1 MTTKKLLISLIFIF
15 FSNQI
20 YSQTNNFYS
29 SSNISSMLEK
39 LDVFGKVLYIAAH
52 PDDEVLG
59 CGGTIARHVD
69 KGDVVHILIVA
80 EGSTSRQQ
88 QRDRSQ
94 AADELSALAKASHAA
109 ASILGVAG
117 VELLDLP
124 DNRLD
129 SLDRL
134 DIIKRIEERV
144 DRHQPEC
151 VYIHH
156 AGDVNV
162 DHRRLHEAVVT
173 ACRPTPGHSVRRLL
187 SFEVASSSEWQPP
200 GSAPFFQ
207 PNWFVDIS
215 DQWPRKREALVV
227 YASEM
232 RPSPHPRSLEALEHL
247 ARWRG
252 AQVGVEAMRDLG
264 VRVGGLPGIP
274 EVILPGCGVA
284 WCRQFKWLRWFR
296 SFR

>member
-1 MTTKKLLISLIFIF
+1 M
-15 FSNQI
+15 
-20 YSQTNNFYS
+20 S
-29 SSNISSMLEK
+29 SVVELNR
-39 LDVFGKVLYIAAH
+39 VLVVAAH

-59 CGGTIARHVD
+59 CGGTIAQHAD
-69 KGDVVHILIVA
+69 AGDQVQVLIVA
-80 EGSTSRQQ
+80 EGATSRQQ
-88 QRDRSQ
+88 QRDRIHAGEELSGLAQ
-94 AADELSALAKASHAA
+94 AAKMAG
-109 ASILGVAG
+109 SILGAAG

-134 DIIKRIEERV
+134 DLIKRIEESI
-144 DRHQPEC
+144 DRHQPQV
-151 VYIHH
+151 VYVHH
-156 AGDVNV
+156 SGDVNV

-200 GSAPFFQ
+200 GSAPAFQ

-215 DQWPRKREALVV
+215 AQWARKRKALVA

-232 RPSPHPRSLEALEHL
+232 RPWPHARSLEALEHL

-252 AQVGVEAMRDLG
+252 AQVGVEAAEAFCL
-264 VRVGGLPGIP
+264 L
-274 EVILPGCGVA
+274 
-284 WCRQFKWLRWFR
+284 RQLI
-296 SFR
+296 

>member
-1 MTTKKLLISLIFIF
+1 MTAS
-15 FSNQI
+15 
-20 YSQTNNFYS
+20 
-29 SSNISSMLEK
+29 
-39 LDVFGKVLYIAAH
+39 VLVVAAH

-59 CGGTIARHVD
+59 CGGTIARHAD
-69 KGDVVHILIVA
+69 AGDQVQVLIVA
-80 EGSTSRQQ
+80 EGATSRQE
-88 QRDRSQ
+88 QRDRIQ
-94 AADELSALAKASHAA
+94 AGDELSALAQAA
-109 ASILGVAG
+109 QMAGSILGAAG

-134 DIIKRIEERV
+134 DLIKRLEERI
-144 DRHQPEC
+144 DRHQPQV
-151 VYIHH
+151 VYVHH

-173 ACRPTPGHSVRRLL
+173 ACRPTPGQPVRRLL

-200 GSAPFFQ
+200 GSAPAFH

-215 DQWPRKREALVV
+215 DQWQRKRDALVA

-232 RPSPHPRSLEALEHL
+232 RPWPHARSLEALEHL

-252 AQVGVEAMRDLG
+252 AQVGVEAAEAFCL
-264 VRVGGLPGIP
+264 
-274 EVILPGCGVA
+274 
-284 WCRQFKWLRWFR
+284 LRELR
-296 SFR
+296 

>member
-1 MTTKKLLISLIFIF
+1 MALASKK
-15 FSNQI
+15 
-20 YSQTNNFYS
+20 
-29 SSNISSMLEK
+29 
-39 LDVFGKVLYIAAH
+39 KVLVVAAH

-59 CGGTIARHVD
+59 CGGTIARHAD
-69 KGDVVHILIVA
+69 SGDQVQVLIVV

-88 QRDRSQ
+88 KRDRVQ
-94 AADELSALAKASHAA
+94 VCDELSALAKAAHTAG
-109 ASILGVAG
+109 SILGAAG

-134 DIIKRIEERV
+134 DLIKRIEESV

-151 VYIHH
+151 VYVHH

-173 ACRPTPGHSVRRLL
+173 ACRPMPGHLVKRLL
-187 SFEVASSSEWQPP
+187 SFEVASSTEWQPP
-200 GSAPFFQ
+200 GSAQAFQ

-215 DQWPRKREALVV
+215 GQWERKREALLS
-227 YASEM
+227 YSSEM
-232 RPSPHPRSLEALEHL
+232 RDWPHARSLKAVEHL

-252 AQVGVEAMRDLG
+252 AQVGVEAAEAFCL
-264 VRVGGLPGIP
+264 L
-274 EVILPGCGVA
+274 
-284 WCRQFKWLRWFR
+284 RQLV
-296 SFR
+296 